1 MTRLQQQDID
11 ELRPNLS
18 TYEQR
23 LRAATGSG
31 LADIA
36 AHALGMQPITNGRLL
51 RDTVAAVIPVS
62 YGEGLIPGF
71 SEAVQSILAF
81 LGCTAFVT
89 EQSNVLGL
97 GEAIEQRATLMFLSD
112 DDDFVAMNLTTG
124 RTSHNSE
131 ATGRGYG
138 AALDLMAGGVDA
150 RDVLI
155 IGAGPVGQAAARYLD
170 AHGGRVTVY
179 DHDHDRAHA
188 LIETISGGRRAT
200 DLAIALQRCS
210 LIIEATPSAGVLTRK
225 NLTSR
230 TMIAAPG
237 VPLGV
242 DSEGQAFLG
251 RRLIHDALEIGV
263 ATMLYTVLAP
273 MTAGE

>member
-1 MTRLQQQDID
+1 MTRLQQQDIVALG
-11 ELRPNLS
+11 ENLAV
-18 TYEQR
+18 YERR

-31 LADIA
+31 LAEIA
-36 AHALGMQPITNGRLL
+36 AHALAMTPMASDCLL
-51 RDTVAAVIPVS
+51 KDTVAAVIPVS

-71 SEAVQSILAF
+71 SEAVQGILEF
-81 LGCTAFVT
+81 LGCTVFVT
-89 EQSNVLGL
+89 RQGNVRGL
-97 GEAIEQRATLMFLSD
+97 CEAIERGATLLLLSD
-112 DDDFVAMNLTTG
+112 DDDFVVMNLAAG

-138 AALDLMAGGVDA
+138 AALDLMAGGVDE
-150 RDVLI
+150 RDVLV

-170 AHGGRVTVY
+170 ARGGRVTVY
-179 DHDHDRAHA
+179 DRDHGRARS
-188 LIETISGGRRAT
+188 LIETIPSSRLAP
-200 DLAIALQRCS
+200 DLATALQYCS
-210 LIIEATPSAGVLTRK
+210 LIVEATPSAGVLTQK
-225 NLTSR
+225 DLTSR

-251 RRLIHDALEIGV
+251 CRLIHDALEIGV

-273 MTAGE
+273 MTVGE

>member
-1 MTRLQQQDID
+1 MTRLQHQDIA
-11 ELRPNLS
+11 ELGASLTAYDRKLH
-18 TYEQR
+18 
-23 LRAATGSG
+23 AATGFG

-36 AHALGMQPITNGRLL
+36 THALAIKPAGSNRLL
-51 RDTVAAVIPVS
+51 RDTVAAVIPIS

-89 EQSNVLGL
+89 QQGNVMGL
-97 GEAIEQRATLMFLSD
+97 GEAIERRATLLFLSD
-112 DDDFVAMNLTTG
+112 DDDFITMNLSTG
-124 RTSHNSE
+124 STCHNSE

-138 AALDLMAGGVDA
+138 AALDLMAGGVA
-150 RDVLI
+150 KRDVLVV
-155 IGAGPVGQAAARYLD
+155 GAGPVGQAAARYLD
-170 AHGGRVTVY
+170 GRGGRVTVY
-179 DHDHDRAHA
+179 DHDHDRARSLVKTIPDGRHA
-188 LIETISGGRRAT
+188 P
-200 DLAIALQRCS
+200 DLDAALQNCS
-210 LIIEATPSAGVLTRK
+210 LIVEATPSASVLTRK
-225 NLTSR
+225 DLTSR

-242 DSEGQAFLG
+242 DMEGQAFLG

-273 MTAGE
+273 MTVGE

>member
-1 MTRLQQQDID
+1 MTRLQHQDIA
-11 ELRPNLS
+11 ELGPNL
-18 TYEQR
+18 TAYEKR
-23 LRAATGSG
+23 LRTSTGGG

-36 AHALGMQPITNGRLL
+36 SHALGMQPMASGRLL
-51 RDTVAAVIPVS
+51 KDTVAAVIPVS

-71 SEAVQSILAF
+71 SEAVQGILEF

-89 EQSNVLGL
+89 EQGNIMGL
-97 GEAIEQRATLMFLSD
+97 GEAIERKATLLFLSD
-112 DDDFVAMNLTTG
+112 DDDFVAMNLATG

-138 AALDLMAGGVDA
+138 AALDLMAGGVDE
-150 RDVLI
+150 REVLI

-170 AHGGRVTVY
+170 ARGGRVTVY
-179 DHDHDRAHA
+179 DHDYDRARS
-188 LIETISGGRRAT
+188 LVERIPGGRQAP
-200 DLAIALQRCS
+200 DLATALQRCS
-210 LIIEATPSAGVLTRK
+210 LIVEATPSADVLTRK
-225 NLTSR
+225 DLTSR

-242 DSEGQAFLG
+242 DVEGQAFLG

-263 ATMLYTVLAP
+263 ATMLYTALAP
-273 MTAGE
+273 MTVGE

>member
-1 MTRLQQQDID
+1 MTRLQHQDVA
-11 ELRPNLS
+11 ELGPNL
-18 TYEQR
+18 TAYEKR
-23 LRAATGSG
+23 LRTATGSG

-71 SEAVQSILAF
+71 SEAVQGILAF

-97 GEAIEQRATLMFLSD
+97 GEAIERGATLMFLSD

-131 ATGRGYG
+131 ATGRGYA
-138 AALDLMAGGVDA
+138 AALDLMAGGVDE

-155 IGAGPVGQAAARYLD
+155 IGTGPVGEAAARYLD
-170 AHGGRVTVY
+170 ARGGRVTVY
-179 DHDHDRAHA
+179 DRDHNRGRA
-188 LIETISGGRRAT
+188 LIGTIPGARLAP
-200 DLAIALQRCS
+200 DLATALQRCS
-210 LIIEATPSAGVLTRK
+210 LIVEATPSAGVLTRK
-225 NLTSR
+225 DLTSR

-251 RRLIHDALEIGV
+251 CRLIHDALEIGV

-273 MTAGE
+273 MTVGE